1 MADHTKGRGVSERDF
16 VPLREEQIW
25 QGRIAGVREERFRY
39 PDGEEVTREIVTHP
53 GAVGIVVHDETHVFL
68 IRQPREAVLEP
79 DMLEIPAGRLDKPG
93 EDPLPAA
100 QRELAEEI
108 GRAASE
114 WELLKTFYPSVG
126 INRETVHVYR
136 ATGLTE
142 ASADSGEN
150 ERIELVA
157 WPLDDL
163 DGALAATK
171 DAKTL
176 IGLLLLRERLHSGLF
191 ADQPSARRG

>member
-1 MADHTKGRGVSERDF
+1 MSERDF
-16 VPLREEQIW
+16 QALGGDQIW
-25 QGRIAGVREERFRY
+25 QGRIVGVREERFRY
-39 PDGEEVTREIVTHP
+39 PDGEEVSREVVTHP
-53 GAVGIVVHDETHVFL
+53 GAVGIVVHDHEHVYL

-108 GRAASE
+108 GRAAEE
-114 WELLKTFYPSVG
+114 WEHLRTFYPSVG
-126 INRETVHVYR
+126 VNRETVHLFR
-136 ATGLTE
+136 ATKLSP

-157 WPLDDL
+157 WPLADL
-163 DGALAATK
+163 DGALDAAS
-171 DAKTL
+171 DAKTI
-176 IGLLLLRERLHSGLF
+176 IGLFLLRDHLRGSGR
-191 ADQPSARRG
+191 A

>member
-1 MADHTKGRGVSERDF
+1 MSERDF
-16 VPLREEQIW
+16 EPLGGEQIW
-25 QGRIAGVREERFRY
+25 QGRIVGVREERFRY
-39 PDGEEVTREIVTHP
+39 PDGEEVSREVVTHP
-53 GAVGIVVHDETHVFL
+53 GAVGIVVHDDEHVYL

-108 GRAASE
+108 GRAADE
-114 WELLKTFYPSVG
+114 WEHLRTFYPSVG
-126 INRETVHVYR
+126 VNRETVHLYR
-136 ATGLTE
+136 ATTLTE

-157 WPLDDL
+157 WPLADL
-163 DGALAATK
+163 DGALAAAS
-171 DAKTL
+171 DAKTI
-176 IGLLLLRERLHSGLF
+176 IGLFLLRDHL
-191 ADQPSARRG
+191 RGV

>member
-1 MADHTKGRGVSERDF
+1 MSERDF
-16 VPLREEQIW
+16 EPLGGEQIW
-25 QGRIAGVREERFRY
+25 QGRIVGVREERFRY
-39 PDGEEVTREIVTHP
+39 PDGEEVSREVVTHP
-53 GAVGIVVHDETHVFL
+53 GAVGIVVHDDECVYL

-108 GRAASE
+108 GRAAGG
-114 WELLKTFYPSVG
+114 WEHLRTFYPSVG
-126 INRETVHVYR
+126 VNRETVHLYR
-136 ATGLTE
+136 ATTLTE

-157 WPLDDL
+157 WPLADL
-163 DGALAATK
+163 DGALAAAS
-171 DAKTL
+171 DAKTI
-176 IGLLLLRERLHSGLF
+176 IGLFLLRDHL
-191 ADQPSARRG
+191 RGV

>member
-1 MADHTKGRGVSERDF
+1 MSERDF
-16 VPLREEQIW
+16 EPLGGEQIW
-25 QGRIAGVREERFRY
+25 QGRIVGVREERFRY
-39 PDGEEVTREIVTHP
+39 PDGEEVSREVVTHP
-53 GAVGIVVHDETHVFL
+53 GAVGMVVHDAEHVFL

-114 WELLKTFYPSVG
+114 WEHLKSFYPSVG
-126 INRETVHVYR
+126 VNRETVHLYR
-136 ATGLTE
+136 ATGLSE
-142 ASADSGEN
+142 AHADSGEN
-150 ERIELVA
+150 ERIELVR
-157 WPLDDL
+157 WPLGDL
-163 DGALAATK
+163 DGAIAAVS

-176 IGLLLLRERLHSGLF
+176 IGLLLLREHL
-191 ADQPSARRG
+191 RRG

>member
-1 MADHTKGRGVSERDF
+1 MSERDF
-16 VPLREEQIW
+16 EPLGGEQLW
-25 QGRIAGVREERFRY
+25 QGRIIGVREERFRY
-39 PDGEEVTREIVTHP
+39 PDGEVVSREIVVHP
-53 GAVGIVVHDETHVFL
+53 GAVAIVVHDDEHVFL
-68 IRQPREAVLEP
+68 IRQPREAVGEP

-93 EDPLPAA
+93 EDALPAA

-108 GRAASE
+108 GRAADH

-126 INRETVHVYR
+126 MNRETVHVYR
-136 ATGLTE
+136 ATGLSE
-142 ASADSGEN
+142 RHADSGEN

-163 DGALAATK
+163 DGAIAAVK

-176 IGLLLLRERLHSGLF
+176 IGLLLLRERLSSSTAPTPG
-191 ADQPSARRG
+191 